1 MLAFLKKPSLFPFK
15 LLCCI
20 ISETRGDSGWKS
32 EEKTRES
39 DFFLQGENMLSGSGS
54 SRKKKISGR
63 TVLSQ
68 LVSLQKMLDLLKK
81 LRYTNGDKKL
91 VIQLQGLRDG
101 GVRGR
106 SLLWISQQ

>member
-1 MLAFLKKPSLFPFK
+1 MKKKPGKVTSFF
-15 LLCCI
+15 
-20 ISETRGDSGWKS
+20 RV
-32 EEKTRES
+32 KTCYLAQEVA
-39 DFFLQGENMLSGSGS
+39 E
-54 SRKKKISGR
+54 KKKISGR

>member
-1 MLAFLKKPSLFPFK
+1 MKKKTGKVTSFFRVKTCYLAQ
-15 LLCCI
+15 
-20 ISETRGDSGWKS
+20 EVA
-32 EEKTRES
+32 E
-39 DFFLQGENMLSGSGS
+39 
-54 SRKKKISGR
+54 KKKISGR